1 MQRSNQMAH
10 DPPIGPPQQ
19 HLVIQITSANVGK
32 SSAVTSHSRT
42 EVSRATPEQGLVG
55 GVGGDAAEFV
65 AGVAISQRASQF
77 GDRSQAGEAAV
88 FSAARPPPR
97 AQKLGL
103 LAIGSSSAR

>member
-1 MQRSNQMAH
+1 MWASHLLSHRTAAPKFH
-10 DPPIGPPQQ
+10 VRPQSKD
-19 HLVIQITSANVGK
+19 L
-32 SSAVTSHSRT
+32 SAVS
-42 EVSRATPEQGLVG
+42 A
-55 GVGGDAAEFV
+55 GDAAEFV

-88 FSAARPPPR
+88 FSAARSPPR